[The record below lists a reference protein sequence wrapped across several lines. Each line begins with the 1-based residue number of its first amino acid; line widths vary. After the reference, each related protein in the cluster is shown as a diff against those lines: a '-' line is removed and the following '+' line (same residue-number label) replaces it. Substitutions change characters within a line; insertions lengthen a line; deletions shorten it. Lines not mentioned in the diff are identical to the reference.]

1 LHERGQV
8 YRAERAEQLRDY
20 SGLSLPG
27 GVTPTDVDGYIEIQ
41 DKLYII
47 FELKHTGAEV
57 PYGQELALQR
67 MIDALEDAGK
77 EALLCFAYHDAP
89 HDSVIIAHDAIVFKS
104 RYRRE
109 WNSSL
114 TGCTLGDVVQRFY
127 NYVFDRL

>member
-8 YRAERAEQLRDY
+8 YCPERAEQLRDY
-20 SGLSLPG
+20 SGLALPG
-27 GVTPTDVDGYIEIQ
+27 GVTPTDVDGYIEIH
-41 DKLYII
+41 DKLYIM

-67 MIDALEDAGK
+67 MADALADAGK

-89 HDSVIIAHDAIVFKS
+89 PGSVIIAHDAIVFKS
-104 RYRRE
+104 RYRRG

-114 TGCTLGDVVQRFY
+114 TGCKLGDVVQRFY
-127 NYVFDRL
+127 NYVFDQA